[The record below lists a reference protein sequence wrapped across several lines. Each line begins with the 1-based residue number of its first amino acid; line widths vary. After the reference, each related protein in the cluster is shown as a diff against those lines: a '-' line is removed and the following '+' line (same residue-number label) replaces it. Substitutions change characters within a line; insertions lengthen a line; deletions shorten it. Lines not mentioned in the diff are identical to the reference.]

1 MKLLVAYNGSDVAK
15 AALDLARKH
24 AEAFGATICI
34 LNSAEGGEGE
44 SPESITK
51 AGSDLENARACLAA
65 AGVSC
70 QIQQLARGMSPAEDI
85 VRFAR
90 ENSIDQIFVGVEKK
104 SKTQK
109 IILGST
115 AQFVILKAGC
125 PVTTVNT
132 PLFPAPF

>member
-1 MKLLVAYNGSDVAK
+1 MKLLVSYNGSDVAK

-24 AEAFGATICI
+24 ADAFGATICL

-44 SPESITK
+44 SPEAMEKT
-51 AGSDLENARACLAA
+51 ANDLEEARTFLTAS
-65 AGVSC
+65 GVSC
-70 QIQQLARGMSPAEDI
+70 ETHQLARGMSPAEDI

-90 ENSIDQIFVGVEKK
+90 ENRIDQIFVGVETK

-115 AQFVILKAGC
+115 AQYVILKAGC
-125 PVTTVNT
+125 PVTTINT
-132 PLFPAPF
+132 PVIPPPF

>member
-15 AALDLARKH
+15 AALDLARKQ
-24 AEAFGATICI
+24 AEAFGATVVIV
-34 LNSAEGGEGE
+34 NSAEGGMEE
-44 SPESITK
+44 SPDAIHQT
-51 AGSDLENARACLAA
+51 GSALEEARSYLKA
-65 AGVSC
+65 AGVPC
-70 QIQQLARGMSPAEDI
+70 EIEQLVRGMSPAEDI

-90 ENSIDQIFVGVEKK
+90 EHLIDQIFVGVEKK

-115 AQFVILKAGC
+115 AQYVILKAGC

-132 PLFPAPF
+132 PLFPPPF